1 MFTPTTHSLPKS
13 NRIAKWFIAIC
24 FAILATVPIYRN
36 FYYSNGLLTY
46 ERHRAVIEGRSEFY
60 NPWQYRV
67 LCPYTIEALLW
78 VYNHTVDKVF
88 AIEDKIHVNI
98 ESNTGTTNE
107 TDQFV
112 KLMQT
117 PGAMKYMIIFVF
129 FRFIE
134 HLIIFFLAW
143 KLWSKFVKNKWLI
156 FFAINFLAL
165 SLGNGVT
172 VADLSFNTYM
182 DIILYLLTANIIV
195 YNKNHLLLI
204 PITILGAFN
213 RETSIMIPALYFISQ
228 MDLRK
233 LDWRNFSF
241 RSIKFPAGKTW
252 LITVLLYVIFF
263 TIFISLRIHYGYRPQ
278 QVWKVPAGLQMLK
291 LNLASATAVKAYMEL
306 IATFAIIPL
315 IILYKFRTFPY
326 LLKKWF
332 LFLVPVWFLI
342 HFVSVVAYQ
351 TRLFMV
357 PFVLVMLPMILWLI
371 EQETARLYPGN
382 TKDQQS
388 QSTH

>member
-1 MFTPTTHSLPKS
+1 
-13 NRIAKWFIAIC
+13 
-24 FAILATVPIYRN
+24 
-36 FYYSNGLLTY
+36 
-46 ERHRAVIEGRSEFY
+46 
-60 NPWQYRV
+60 
-67 LCPYTIEALLW
+67 
-78 VYNHTVDKVF
+78 
-88 AIEDKIHVNI
+88 
-98 ESNTGTTNE
+98 
-107 TDQFV
+107 
-112 KLMQT
+112 
-117 PGAMKYMIIFVF
+117 MKYMIIFIF
-129 FRFIE
+129 FRFAE
-134 HLIIFFLAW
+134 HVLIFFLAW

-156 FFAINFLAL
+156 FFGINFLAL

-195 YNKNHLLLI
+195 YNKDHLLLI

-228 MDLRK
+228 VDFTQLDLKR
-233 LDWRNFSF
+233 FSF
-241 RSIKFPAGKTW
+241 KSIRFPPLKTW
-252 LITVLLYVIFF
+252 LVTVLLYVFFF
-263 TIFISLRIHYGYRPQ
+263 TIFISLRVHFGYRPQ

-306 IATFAIIPL
+306 IATFAVIPL
-315 IILYKFRTFPY
+315 IILYKFKSFPH

-357 PFVLVMLPMILWLI
+357 PFILVMLPMLLWLV
-371 EQETARLYPGN
+371 ENETARLY
-382 TKDQQS
+382 TDQSKEPIQP
-388 QSTH
+388 TH

>member
-1 MFTPTTHSLPKS
+1 MFTPTTPSLHKS
-13 NRIAKWFIAIC
+13 SRIAKWFIAIC
-24 FAILATVPIYRN
+24 FALLATVPIYRN
-36 FYYSNGLLTY
+36 LYYSNGLLTY

-78 VYNHTVDKVF
+78 VYNNTVDKVF
-88 AIEDKIHVNI
+88 PIEQKLNVKI

-117 PGAMKYMIIFVF
+117 PGAMKYMIVF
-129 FRFIE
+129 ILFRFVE

-143 KLWSKFVKNKWLI
+143 RLWSRFVKNKWLI
-156 FFAINFLAL
+156 FFGVNFLAL

-195 YNKNHLLLI
+195 YNRGQLLLI
-204 PITILGAFN
+204 PIIILGAFN

-228 MDLRK
+228 VDFSK
-233 LDWRNFSF
+233 LEWKKFSF
-241 RSIKFPAGKTW
+241 RSIKFPPTRVW
-252 LITVLLYVIFF
+252 LITGLLYLLFF
-263 TIFISLRIHYGYRPQ
+263 SIFIALRMHYGYRPQ

-306 IATFAIIPL
+306 IATFAVIPL
-315 IILYKFRTFPY
+315 IILYKFKSFPY

-332 LFLVPVWFLI
+332 LFLVPIWFLI
-342 HFVSVVAYQ
+342 HFISVVAYQ

-357 PFVLVMLPMILWLI
+357 PFILVMLPMLLWLV
-371 EQETARLYPGN
+371 EQETARIYSSPA
-382 TKDQQS
+382 KEQPQS
-388 QSTH
+388 PH

>member
-1 MFTPTTHSLPKS
+1 MFTPTTPSLHKN

-24 FAILATVPIYRN
+24 FALLATVPIYRN

-67 LCPYTIEALLW
+67 LCPYTIEGLLW
-78 VYNHTVDKVF
+78 VYNHSIDKVF
-88 AIEDKIHVNI
+88 AIEEKFHVNI

-117 PGAMKYMIIFVF
+117 PGAMKYMIIFIF
-129 FRFIE
+129 FRFAE
-134 HLIIFFLAW
+134 HLLIFFLAW
-143 KLWSKFVKNKWLI
+143 KLWSRFVKSRWLI
-156 FFAINFLAL
+156 FFGINFLAL

-204 PITILGAFN
+204 PVTVLGAFN

-228 MDLRK
+228 MDLSALSLRS
-233 LDWRNFSF
+233 FSF
-241 RSIKFPAGKTW
+241 KSVKFPPGKTW
-252 LITVLLYVIFF
+252 LVTILLYVIFF
-263 TIFISLRIHYGYRPQ
+263 TIFISLRVHFGYRPQ

-306 IATFAIIPL
+306 IATFAVIPL
-315 IILYKFRTFPY
+315 IILYKFRSFPY

-342 HFVSVVAYQ
+342 HFISVVAYQ

-357 PFVLVMLPMILWLI
+357 PFIIVMLPMLLWLI
-371 EQETARLYPGN
+371 ENETKKIYNNSN
-382 TKDQQS
+382 TINEP

>member
-1 MFTPTTHSLPKS
+1 MFTPTTPSLHKNS
-13 NRIAKWFIAIC
+13 RIAKWFLAIC
-24 FAILATVPIYRN
+24 FALLSTIPIYRN

-67 LCPYTIEALLW
+67 LCPYAVEAIRW
-78 VYNHTVDKVF
+78 VYDRTVDKVF
-88 AIEDKIHVNI
+88 PIEEKLHLNI

-117 PGAMKYMIIFVF
+117 PGAMKYMIIFIF
-129 FRFIE
+129 FRFAE
-134 HLIIFFLAW
+134 HIFIFFLAW

-156 FFAINFLAL
+156 FFGINFLAL
-165 SLGNGVT
+165 ALGNAVT

-195 YNKNHLLLI
+195 YNKDHLLLI
-204 PITILGAFN
+204 PITIFGAFN

-228 MDLRK
+228 TDLTQ
-233 LDWRNFSF
+233 LDLKRFSF
-241 RSIKFPAGKTW
+241 RAIKFPPLKTW
-252 LITVLLYVIFF
+252 LITVLLYVFFF
-263 TIFISLRIHYGYRPQ
+263 TIFISLRVHFGYRPQ

-306 IATFAIIPL
+306 IATFAVIPL
-315 IILYKFRTFPY
+315 IILYKFKSFPH

-357 PFVLVMLPMILWLI
+357 PFILIMLPMLLWLV
-371 EQETARLYPGN
+371 ENETARLYTDQ
-382 TKDQQS
+382 TKEPIQP
-388 QSTH
+388 TH

>member
-1 MFTPTTHSLPKS
+1 MFTPTTPSLHKN

-24 FAILATVPIYRN
+24 FALLATVPIYRN

-67 LCPYTIEALLW
+67 LCPYTIEGLLW

-88 AIEDKIHVNI
+88 AIEDKFHVNI

-117 PGAMKYMIIFVF
+117 PGAMKYMIIFIL
-129 FRFIE
+129 FRFAE
-134 HLIIFFLAW
+134 HLLIFFLAW

-156 FFAINFLAL
+156 FFGINFLAL

-182 DIILYLLTANIIV
+182 DIILYLITANIIV

-204 PITILGAFN
+204 PITVLGAFN
-213 RETSIMIPALYFISQ
+213 RETSILIPALYFISQ
-228 MDLRK
+228 MDLTK
-233 LDWRNFSF
+233 FSLKNFSF
-241 RSIKFPAGKTW
+241 KSIKFPAGKTW
-252 LITVLLYVIFF
+252 LVTILLYVIFF
-263 TIFISLRIHYGYRPQ
+263 TIFISLRVHFGYRPQ

-306 IATFAIIPL
+306 IATFAVIPL
-315 IILYKFRTFPY
+315 IILYKFKSFPY
-326 LLKKWF
+326 LLRKWF

-342 HFVSVVAYQ
+342 HFISVVAYQ

-357 PFVLVMLPMILWLI
+357 PFILIMLPMLLWLI
-371 EQETARLYPGN
+371 ENETKKIYDNN
-382 TKDQQS
+382 TINEP